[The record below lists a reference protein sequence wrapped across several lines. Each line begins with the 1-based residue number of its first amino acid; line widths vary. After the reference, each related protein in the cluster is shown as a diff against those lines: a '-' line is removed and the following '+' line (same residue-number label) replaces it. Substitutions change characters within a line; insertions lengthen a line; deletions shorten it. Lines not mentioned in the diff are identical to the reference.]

1 MPLTTAYALSA
12 ILMFLLPILL
22 GFFLARKFGLSWRLF
37 LFGGLAFILAQLIHL
52 PLNAVL
58 SRALTGLGVEANIW
72 VQALALGFTAAITEE
87 FARYAI
93 LRNNL
98 KDARSWKKA
107 LMFGAGHGGFEAM
120 ILGILLAITLVN
132 MIAIKNNP
140 AALEALPA
148 DKVAAVQQQFTEF
161 WAASWS
167 TALLGAVERASALAI
182 QIALAVL
189 VMQVFLRKNIK
200 WLWLAVGWHWLVDAI
215 SVLSAKTFSI
225 PITELVVGVLAITS
239 LMIILLLRPPAS
251 DDPEPPTTP
260 APQPDALSVLQSDFT
275 PPET

>member
-1 MPLTTAYALSA
+1 MSLTTAYALSA
-12 ILMFLLPILL
+12 TLMFLLPILL

-52 PLNAVL
+52 PLNALL
-58 SRALTGLGVEANIW
+58 SRAMSGLGVEANIW

-98 KDARSWKKA
+98 KNARSWKKA

-120 ILGILLAITLVN
+120 ILAILLAFTLAN

-140 AALEALPA
+140 AALDALPA
-148 DKVAAVQQQFTEF
+148 DKIAAVQQQAAEF
-161 WAASWS
+161 WSVSWS
-167 TALLGAVERASALAI
+167 VALLGVVERASALAI
-182 QIALAVL
+182 QVALAVM
-189 VMQVFLRKNIK
+189 VMQVFLRKSVN
-200 WLWLAVGWHWLVDAI
+200 WLWLAVAWHWLVDAI

-239 LMIILLLRPPAS
+239 LMIILLLRPTHP
-251 DDPEPPTTP
+251 DNPDPP
-260 APQPDALSVLQSDFT
+260 T
-275 PPET
+275 PPEPLSDSLATLQDDFAP